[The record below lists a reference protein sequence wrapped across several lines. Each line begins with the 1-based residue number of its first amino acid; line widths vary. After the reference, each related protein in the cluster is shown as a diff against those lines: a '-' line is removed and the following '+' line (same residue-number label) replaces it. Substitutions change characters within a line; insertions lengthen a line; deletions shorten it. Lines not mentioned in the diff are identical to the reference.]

1 MQSFIEIGPKMRL
14 LRLLEE
20 YRHAR
25 LLKKQKTQIGPIRKI
40 FFFKIN
46 KKFWKQQIS

>member
-1 MQSFIEIGPKMRL
+1 MQNFIEIGPKMRL

>member
-1 MQSFIEIGPKMRL
+1 MQNFIEIGPKMRL

-20 YRHAR
+20 NPHATPA
-25 LLKKQKTQIGPIRKI
+25 KNKNPQIGPIRKI

-46 KKFWKQQIS
+46 EKFWKQQI